1 MADGKSKA
9 QSNEIPHQKLP
20 QYTTVEVRKAVEAIR
35 LLIKV
40 RDRCRQQGLIKW

>member
-1 MADGKSKA
+1 MSLEKSKG